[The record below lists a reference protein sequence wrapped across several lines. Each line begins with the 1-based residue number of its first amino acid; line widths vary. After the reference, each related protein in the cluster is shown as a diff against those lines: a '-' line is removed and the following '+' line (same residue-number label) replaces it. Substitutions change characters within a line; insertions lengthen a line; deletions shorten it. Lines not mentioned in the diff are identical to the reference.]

1 MTQSSSP
8 VVLLNGDFIQ
18 SENSGWMNNRAFL
31 YGDGFFESM
40 RVHQGR
46 IIHADLHESRIRHAM
61 ELLEFEGPDLADFS
75 KLEDKINALIRKNQ
89 LSTYVRIRYTLFRQA
104 DGFYAPDNNNTGYL
118 ISAFPLE
125 DTYTFPGQGKPAIPY
140 TRQAKAR
147 GPFSC
152 IKSISSLFYVMAG
165 IAVKHAGVEDCLLL
179 NTSGNVIEALS
190 SNVFF
195 WYNNTLITPPLSEGC
210 VDGVLRRKIL
220 DLADKNGIPCREQMI
235 AESEVMLAD
244 EIITTNAIRG
254 IQYFSTLNGKTYGS
268 AKARELHE
276 LLLASL

>member
-1 MTQSSSP
+1 MQSFSP
-8 VVLLNGDFIQ
+8 VILLNGTLVP
-18 SENSGWMNNRAFL
+18 SETAGWINNRAFL

-40 RVHQGR
+40 RVHHGK
-46 IIHADLHESRIRHAM
+46 IIHGDLHETRIRHAM
-61 ELLEFEGPDLADFS
+61 ELLELEGHGLADIQLLEQNIAGLLQEN
-75 KLEDKINALIRKNQ
+75 KLG
-89 LSTYVRIRYTLFRQA
+89 TYVRIRYTLFRQA

-125 DTYTFPGQGKPAIPY
+125 DTYIFPEQGKPAILY

-165 IAVKHAGVEDCLLL
+165 IAVKHAGAEDCLLL

-220 DLADKNGIPCREQMI
+220 DLADKNGIPFREQMV
-235 AESEVMLAD
+235 AEPEVMLAD

-254 IQYFSTLNGKTYGS
+254 IQYISSLNGKTYGS

>member
-1 MTQSSSP
+1 MQSFSP
-8 VVLLNGDFIQ
+8 VILLNGTLVP
-18 SENSGWMNNRAFL
+18 SETAGWINNRAFL

-40 RVHQGR
+40 RVHHGK
-46 IIHADLHESRIRHAM
+46 IIHGDLHETRIRHAM
-61 ELLEFEGPDLADFS
+61 ELLELEGHGLADIQLLEQNIAGLLQEN
-75 KLEDKINALIRKNQ
+75 KLG
-89 LSTYVRIRYTLFRQA
+89 TYVRIRYTLFRQA

-125 DTYTFPGQGKPAIPY
+125 DTYIFPEQGKPAILY

-165 IAVKHAGVEDCLLL
+165 IAVKHAGAEDCLLL
-179 NTSGNVIEALS
+179 NTAGNVIEALS

-220 DLADKNGIPCREQMI
+220 DLADKNGIPFREQMV
-235 AESEVMLAD
+235 AEPEVMLAD

-254 IQYFSTLNGKTYGS
+254 IQYISSLNGKTYGS